1 MIIYMIIY
9 VYIGYDHRFSL
20 SNLSTGNP
28 LLSQTDKPFHEMDVY
43 YVMRVP
49 PNHPSQKPIVT
60 WGSPFGGNPHC
71 IPILAYMNPMIFP

>member
-1 MIIYMIIY
+1 MYILDMIIDFHSPIY
-9 VYIGYDHRFSL
+9 QRGI
-20 SNLSTGNP
+20 
-28 LLSQTDKPFHEMDVY
+28 PFLAKLTNHFMKWMFN